1 MHMHLHAHTYELLI
15 LEAQNKSQKSQMTS
29 KAAARVQSHADR
41 SGKNQVFKARAQSA
55 AAKHNK

>member
-15 LEAQNKSQKSQMTS
+15 LEVQNISKSQMTS